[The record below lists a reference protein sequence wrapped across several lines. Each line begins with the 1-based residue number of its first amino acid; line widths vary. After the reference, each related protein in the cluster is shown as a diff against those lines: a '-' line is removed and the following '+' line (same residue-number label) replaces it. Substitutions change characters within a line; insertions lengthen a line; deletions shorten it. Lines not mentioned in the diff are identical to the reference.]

1 MGEFEKNDTS
11 HKGNDLISTEQKVT
25 EPQDSREEPME
36 IEDQTPIKQDSTDIV
51 PKKMDYI
58 EEQTKPS
65 TNILLDKSDRKEDQ
79 LTAQQIPTRH
89 KEEPIPEKTK
99 KRAQLIT
106 LSSNA
111 KKT

>member
-1 MGEFEKNDTS
+1 MIDF
-11 HKGNDLISTEQKVT
+11 
-25 EPQDSREEPME
+25 
-36 IEDQTPIKQDSTDIV
+36 
-51 PKKMDYI
+51 
-58 EEQTKPS
+58 
-65 TNILLDKSDRKEDQ
+65 SDRKENQ

-106 LSSNA
+106 LSSNT

>member
-1 MGEFEKNDTS
+1 MIDF
-11 HKGNDLISTEQKVT
+11 
-25 EPQDSREEPME
+25 
-36 IEDQTPIKQDSTDIV
+36 
-51 PKKMDYI
+51 
-58 EEQTKPS
+58 
-65 TNILLDKSDRKEDQ
+65 SDRKENQ